1 MKHHRILHLLILDLA
16 DQIQRRHPELA
27 REEALRR
34 ATAEI
39 SLIVPRSDRDVVRA
53 LAS

>member
-1 MKHHRILHLLILDLA
+1 MKHHRILHLLVLDLA
-16 DQIQRRHPELA
+16 DQIQRRHPELD
-27 REEALRR
+27 RQEALRR

-39 SLIVPRSDRDVVRA
+39 ALIVPRADRDIVRA